1 MSTEHGPTD
10 APWAIVLI
18 VEDEPLQRMDMVDM
32 AERAGFEVLEAID
45 ADHAVALLEKRTDIR
60 LVITDIDMP
69 GAMDGMKLAAA
80 VRKRWPPI
88 EIIIVT
94 AGTMPVPQDLPERAI
109 VMSKPL
115 NYDRVIE
122 AMNRLAP
129 RLCDRP

>member
-1 MSTEHGPTD
+1 MSPEHVPTD
-10 APWAIVLI
+10 ALCAIVLI

-32 AERAGFEVLEAID
+32 AERAGFEVLEAIN

-94 AGTMPVPQDLPERAI
+94 AGTMPTQQDLPERAI

-115 NYDRVIE
+115 NYERVIE

-129 RLCDRP
+129 QLGDRP

>member
-1 MSTEHGPTD
+1 VSSEHLPSNL
-10 APWAIVLI
+10 PCAIVLI

-80 VRKRWPPI
+80 VRERWPPI

-94 AGTMPVPQDLPERAI
+94 AGSMPSQQDLPERAI
-109 VMSKPL
+109 VMAKPL
-115 NYDRVIE
+115 NYERVIE

-129 RLCDRP
+129 RLSDRP

>member
-1 MSTEHGPTD
+1 MSPEHVPTD
-10 APWAIVLI
+10 ALCAIVLI

-32 AERAGFEVLEAID
+32 AERAGFEVLEAIN

-94 AGTMPVPQDLPERAI
+94 AGTMPTQQDLPERAI

-115 NYDRVIE
+115 NYERVIE

-129 RLCDRP
+129 RLGDRQ

>member
-1 MSTEHGPTD
+1 MSPEHVPTD
-10 APWAIVLI
+10 ALCAIVLI

-32 AERAGFEVLEAID
+32 AERAGFEVLEAIN

-94 AGTMPVPQDLPERAI
+94 AGTMPTQQDLPERAI

-115 NYDRVIE
+115 NYERVIE

-129 RLCDRP
+129 RLGDRP